1 MRRECSG
8 CRWSCLDGAVTIRD
22 MLYLYPIPLDDVI
35 SLLCVF
41 GFELLFIGHNALII
55 LFHDLLQMI
64 LIMALD
70 DHLLVFALL

>member
-8 CRWSCLDGAVTIRD
+8 CRWSCLDSAVTTRD
-22 MLYLYPIPLDDVI
+22 MLYLNPIPLDDI
-35 SLLCVF
+35 IGLLCVF
-41 GFELLFIGHNALII
+41 GFELLLIGHNALII
-55 LFHDLLQMI
+55 LIHDLLQMI